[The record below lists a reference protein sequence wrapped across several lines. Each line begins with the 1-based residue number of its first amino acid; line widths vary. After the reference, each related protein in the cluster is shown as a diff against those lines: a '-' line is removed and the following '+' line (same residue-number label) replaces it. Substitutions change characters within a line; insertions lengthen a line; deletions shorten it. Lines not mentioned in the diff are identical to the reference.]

1 MIFYVRSNKPGA
13 IGGNSMEDREMEYS
27 DSLISDRNFIYNLG
41 QRFREEESN
50 TQSRI
55 ERFSLLGRLAI
66 PSFFCG
72 YLVNQAQYANS
83 NILSFLFIA
92 ISCVLAFF
100 AFFSAYD
107 FYKKESEDIF
117 FYYILPNELKN
128 HILNEKNSEQKK
140 CISDVF
146 DIADEAFEITDN
158 IRYRKAIPKTDWD
171 SLYAVLYKSKKIY
184 RNYNET
190 LYYDDLAYRLSKDL
204 VFRMKILNK
213 IK

>member
-1 MIFYVRSNKPGA
+1 MD
-13 IGGNSMEDREMEYS
+13 DREMEYC
-27 DSLISDRNFIYNLG
+27 DGLISDRNYIYNLS

-55 ERFSLLGRLAI
+55 ERFSLLGKLVI

-72 YLVNQAQYANS
+72 YLINQAQHANS
-83 NILSFLFIA
+83 NILSILFMV
-92 ISCVLAFF
+92 ISCVLGFF
-100 AFFSAYD
+100 SFFSAYD

-117 FYYILPNELKN
+117 FYYILPNEIKN
-128 HILNEKNSEQKK
+128 HILNEKKYEQKK

-171 SLYAVLYKSKKIY
+171 SLYAVLYKSKKIH
-184 RNYNET
+184 RNYNDT

-204 VFRMKILNK
+204 VFREKILNK